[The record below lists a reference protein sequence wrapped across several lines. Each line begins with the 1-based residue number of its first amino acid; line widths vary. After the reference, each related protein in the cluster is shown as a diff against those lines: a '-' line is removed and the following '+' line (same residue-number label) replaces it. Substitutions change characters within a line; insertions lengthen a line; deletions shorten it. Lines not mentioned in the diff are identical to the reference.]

1 MPYLAPV
8 MPEPQEPAPS
18 PGESEVR
25 ARLDALSAELREAGI
40 PDSVALKTILAWAAQ
55 RAYEGGGY
63 GVAKALSLN
72 ALEEVLFR
80 ASR

>member
-1 MPYLAPV
+1 MPNLAPLIS
-8 MPEPQEPAPS
+8 EAQEPAPS

-25 ARLDALSAELREAGI
+25 TRLDALSAELKAAGI
-40 PDSVALKTILAWAAQ
+40 PDSVALKTIMSWAAQ

>member
-1 MPYLAPV
+1 M
-8 MPEPQEPAPS
+8 
-18 PGESEVR
+18 
-25 ARLDALSAELREAGI
+25 SAELKAAGI
-40 PDSVALKTILAWAAQ
+40 PDSVALKTIMAWAAQ